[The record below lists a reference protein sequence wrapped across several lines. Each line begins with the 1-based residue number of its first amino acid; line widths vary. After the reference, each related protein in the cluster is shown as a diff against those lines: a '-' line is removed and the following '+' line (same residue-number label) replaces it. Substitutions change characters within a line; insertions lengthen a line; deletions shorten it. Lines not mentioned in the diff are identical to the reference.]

1 MILLGTIAV
10 LLLSVVVY
18 MTFAPQLG
26 GKIGDAV
33 QTRLEKSPHF
43 KKGKFVNLVPTPM
56 PAPKLSTM
64 LEFFK
69 KGEGRTPVQATV
81 TTPFEAHSYRNDQ
94 NKEDIQFSWFGHS
107 SVLLRVEGKTVL
119 FDPVFGERASMVS
132 FAGPKKYDYT
142 NDVQVEDL
150 PVIDAVLISH
160 DHYDHLDYPTIK
172 KLKDRV
178 NRFFVPLGVGV
189 HLERW
194 GVPKAHIVE
203 LDWWQEAPMDDF
215 RIVLTPTRHFSG
227 RGITNRDKTLWGAWS
242 VMGSRTKVFF
252 SGDSGYFDGFKEV
265 GEKYGPY
272 DLAFIE
278 CGQYNEEWAHIH
290 MMPEESAQV
299 GEDLNARQV
308 VPIHWG
314 KFTLSL
320 HDWTEP
326 IERFLAAAR
335 SKNYRVITPVPG
347 DVVAVSQTSGRS
359 WWKTP
364 ELVEV
369 AQSEQGILVK

>member
-1 MILLGTIAV
+1 MIALGSIAV
-10 LLLSVVVY
+10 IILSVALY
-18 MTFAPQLG
+18 LTSAPQLG
-26 GKIGDAV
+26 GKVNEAV
-33 QTRLEKSPHF
+33 KKRLQKSLHF
-43 KKGKFVNLVPTPM
+43 KDGKFVNLVPTPM
-56 PAPKLSTM
+56 PAPNFSTM
-64 LEFFK
+64 VEFFK
-69 KGEGRTPVQATV
+69 KVEGRTPEK
-81 TTPFEAHSYRNDQ
+81 TTITKAFEANQ
-94 NKEDIQFSWFGHS
+94 LLTNKHLDDIQFSWFGHS
-107 SVLLRVEGKTVL
+107 SVLLKMEGKTVL

-132 FAGPKKYDYT
+132 FAGPKKYEYS

-150 PVIDAVLISH
+150 PTIDAVLISH

-203 LDWWQEAPMDDF
+203 LDWWQEAVLDDF
-215 RIVLTPTRHFSG
+215 HLVLSPTRHFSG

-242 VMGSRTKVFF
+242 VIGLRSKVFF

-278 CGQYNEEWAHIH
+278 CGQYNEEWANIH

-320 HDWTEP
+320 HQWTEP

-347 DVVAVSQTSGRS
+347 DVVALSHTSSRS